1 MSHATHHKEMTV
13 PRLTT
18 HVLNQA
24 EGIAAS
30 GVTILLERQD
40 AQGNFQ
46 QIARSITNQ
55 DGRVEAPLL
64 ENAPSSD
71 DDHSGVYRLTFQI
84 GDYFAGRP
92 VGKGMLGRVPVEFTL
107 EANGHYHIPLLVTPW
122 AYSVYR
128 GS

>member
-1 MSHATHHKEMTV
+1 M

-30 GVTILLERQD
+30 GVHITLERQD
-40 AQGNFQ
+40 AQGHFHE
-46 QIARSITNQ
+46 IAEVTTNT
-55 DGRVEAPLL
+55 DGRLDAPLL
-64 ENAPSSD
+64 EESD
-71 DDHSGVYRLTFQI
+71 ASADLSGVYRLTFQV
-84 GDYFAGRP
+84 GDYFASRTVGR
-92 VGKGMLGRVPVEFTL
+92 GMLGRVPVEFTL

>member
-1 MSHATHHKEMTV
+1 M

-30 GVTILLERQD
+30 GVHITLERQD
-40 AQGNFQ
+40 NQGHFHEV
-46 QIARSITNQ
+46 AHATTNA
-55 DGRVEAPLL
+55 DGRLDAPLL
-64 ENAPSSD
+64 EGGEACAESP
-71 DDHSGVYRLTFQI
+71 GVYRLIFQV
-84 GDYFAGRP
+84 GEYFAGRA
-92 VGKGMLGRVPVEFTL
+92 VGKGMLDRVPVEFTL
-107 EANGHYHIPLLVTPW
+107 EASGHYHIPLLVTPW

>member
-1 MSHATHHKEMTV
+1 M

-30 GVTILLERQD
+30 GVAITLERRD
-40 AQGNFQ
+40 IQGNFHEIVQ
-46 QIARSITNQ
+46 ATTNA
-55 DGRVEAPLL
+55 DGRLDAPLL
-64 ENAPSSD
+64 EESLREDDAPD
-71 DDHSGVYRLTFQI
+71 GEQADVYRLSFEV
-84 GDYFAGRP
+84 GDYFANRP
-92 VGKGMLGRVPVEFTL
+92 CGKGMLGRVPVEFTL
-107 EANGHYHIPLLVTPW
+107 QASGHYHIPLLVTPW